1 MVNLQELDSI
11 LITGSNGF
19 VGKSII
25 EYLGKLE
32 QSLLP
37 KEIVLVT
44 RQGLTYKV
52 PESLIP
58 LVKVIKQDLL
68 DDWHFEAKPSHVIN
82 LAADGSRSP
91 YSKESSDSYVRLNKN
106 LVSWVSKHE
115 QATSIFHASSGAC
128 FGYKPLIQNDQATN
142 VKKLFTEARIEVEE
156 LLLRLAVEKDIPVS
170 IGRLFSFTGNNLL
183 SKNQYAVTKFIK
195 AALSVNRIEVLGQP
209 DTVRS
214 YLHQDSMSQWIL
226 KAITSTESDPHLQ
239 IGSNEAVTIKQLAD
253 FIAGET
259 GAEIEFSEK
268 PVSGDIYVPDNTKTR
283 LKLGVEEGKRWKD
296 AVLEMIVEARLVSHA
311 GD

>member
-19 VGKSII
+19 VGKSIV
-25 EYLGKLE
+25 ENLGKLE
-32 QSLLP
+32 KTLLP
-37 KEIVLVT
+37 REIVLVT

-58 LVKVIKQDLL
+58 LVKVIEQDLL
-68 DDWHFEAKPSHVIN
+68 DDWHFKAEPSHVIN

-106 LVSWVSKHE
+106 LVSWISKHK
-115 QATSIFHASSGAC
+115 QPIKIFHASSGAC
-128 FGYKPLIQNDQATN
+128 FGHKSLTHGYQFTDP
-142 VKKLFTEARIEVEE
+142 KKLFTEARIEVEE
-156 LLLRLAVEKDIPVS
+156 LLLELAKEKEISVS

-195 AALSVNRIEVLGQP
+195 TAISMNRIEVLGQP

-214 YLHQDSMSQWIL
+214 YLHQDSMSEWIL
-226 KAITSTESDPHLQ
+226 RAITLAESDTHLQ
-239 IGSNEAVTIKQLAD
+239 IGSNEAVTIRQLAE

-259 GAEIEFSEK
+259 GAEIEFSKE

-283 LKLGVEEGKRWKD
+283 LKLGVEEGKSWKD
-296 AVLEMIVEARLVSHA
+296 AVLEMIAEARLVSHA
-311 GD
+311 RD